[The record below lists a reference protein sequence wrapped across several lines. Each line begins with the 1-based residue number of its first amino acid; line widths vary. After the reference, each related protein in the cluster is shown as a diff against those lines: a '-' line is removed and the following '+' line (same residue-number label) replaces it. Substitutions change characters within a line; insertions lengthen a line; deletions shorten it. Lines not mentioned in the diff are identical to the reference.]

1 MRFPDMWEMERK
13 HTNMNILIK
22 KWRNHVDANYYHF
35 YDGRIFAASITL
47 RDQCFKPVISKETI
61 DYHYGKHLQAYVNTL
76 NTLVKDTEYEKMN
89 LEEIVRHAP
98 AGPLFN
104 NAGQVLN
111 HTLYFEQ
118 FRPVGAGGPAVPEG
132 KLDKAIRTA
141 FGSFDEFKEKMAAAS
156 TGLFGSGWAWLAQ
169 NEKGEL
175 VIVQCPNGGN
185 PVTMGYVPLL
195 GFDVWEHAYY
205 VDYRNRR
212 ADHIAALWQIINW
225 EVVENRMK

>member
-1 MRFPDMWEMERK
+1 M
-13 HTNMNILIK
+13 L
-22 KWRNHVDANYYHF
+22 A
-35 YDGRIFAASITL
+35 
-47 RDQCFKPVISKETI
+47 I

-118 FRPVGAGGPAVPEG
+118 FRPVGAEGPAVPEG

-212 ADHIAALWQIINW
+212 ADHIAALWQIIDW
-225 EVVENRMK
+225 KVVENRMK

>member
-1 MRFPDMWEMERK
+1 
-13 HTNMNILIK
+13 MNSSVR
-22 KWRNHVDANYYHF
+22 W
-35 YDGRIFAASITL
+35 G
-47 RDQCFKPVISKETI
+47 
-61 DYHYGKHLQAYVNTL
+61 
-76 NTLVKDTEYEKMN
+76 
-89 LEEIVRHAP
+89 LEAR
-98 AGPLFN
+98 
-104 NAGQVLN
+104 
-111 HTLYFEQ
+111 
-118 FRPVGAGGPAVPEG
+118 AVPEG

-212 ADHIAALWQIINW
+212 ADHIVALWQIINW

>member
-1 MRFPDMWEMERK
+1 MLTQIIITSMTAVFSLPQLPYE
-13 HTNMNILIK
+13 TNALE
-22 KWRNHVDANYYHF
+22 
-35 YDGRIFAASITL
+35 
-47 RDQCFKPVISKETI
+47 PVISKETI

-141 FGSFDEFKEKMAAAS
+141 FGSFDE
-156 TGLFGSGWAWLAQ
+156 GLCA
-169 NEKGEL
+169 L
-175 VIVQCPNGGN
+175 VGIRCLGAC
-185 PVTMGYVPLL
+185 LL
-195 GFDVWEHAYY
+195 RRLSQSACRP
-205 VDYRNRR
+205 YRSFV
-212 ADHIAALWQIINW
+212 ADH
-225 EVVENRMK
+225 

>member
-1 MRFPDMWEMERK
+1 MLTQIIITSM
-13 HTNMNILIK
+13 
-22 KWRNHVDANYYHF
+22 
-35 YDGRIFAASITL
+35 AAVFSL
-47 RDQCFKPVISKETI
+47 PQLPYESNALEPVISKETI

-76 NTLVKDTEYEKMN
+76 NMLVKGTEYEKKN

-118 FRPVGAGGPAVPEG
+118 FRPVGAEGPAVPEG

-141 FGSFDEFKEKMAAAS
+141 FGSFDGK
-156 TGLFGSGWAWLAQ
+156 TPILGL
-169 NEKGEL
+169 
-175 VIVQCPNGGN
+175 
-185 PVTMGYVPLL
+185 
-195 GFDVWEHAYY
+195 DVWEHAYY

-212 ADHIAALWQIINW
+212 ADHIAALWQIIDW
-225 EVVENRMK
+225 KVVENRMK

>member
-1 MRFPDMWEMERK
+1 MLTQIIITSMTAVFSLPQLPYE
-13 HTNMNILIK
+13 TNALE
-22 KWRNHVDANYYHF
+22 
-35 YDGRIFAASITL
+35 
-47 RDQCFKPVISKETI
+47 PVISKETI

-132 KLDKAIRTA
+132 KLDKAIRLHSEALTNSRRRWRQPPPVYSVRVGLGWHKTRKA
-141 FGSFDEFKEKMAAAS
+141 NWLSYNALMAEI
-156 TGLFGSGWAWLAQ
+156 L
-169 NEKGEL
+169 
-175 VIVQCPNGGN
+175 
-185 PVTMGYVPLL
+185 
-195 GFDVWEHAYY
+195 
-205 VDYRNRR
+205 
-212 ADHIAALWQIINW
+212 
-225 EVVENRMK
+225 

>member
-1 MRFPDMWEMERK
+1 MLTQIIITSMTAVFSLPQLPYE
-13 HTNMNILIK
+13 TNALE
-22 KWRNHVDANYYHF
+22 
-35 YDGRIFAASITL
+35 
-47 RDQCFKPVISKETI
+47 PVISKETI

-104 NAGQVLN
+104 NAARCSTIHCILN
-111 HTLYFEQ
+111 SSVRWGLEA
-118 FRPVGAGGPAVPEG
+118 RAVPEG